1 MATAQILILGPAAS
15 LLLATS
21 GAAGADLPVKAKPI
35 EYVKVCTPYGPGF
48 FFIPGTDTCMK
59 IGGYLRVDTT
69 FNGGI
74 QGTPAWNGDAGQH
87 NRYFDYFAAR
97 SRMLLSIDTR
107 TATEYGVV
115 RTFGQGRFTFSTL
128 GNNTFNPNSINGSAP
143 VGGNQ
148 LLDTPGGGYVSIQ
161 YLFLQFAGFT
171 FGQSASAYASPW
183 QGYPGNIT
191 DFLLGGQNTDTG
203 VQNIQYTAD
212 FGNGVTGSI
221 GLDDPT
227 VWDRTAVYNLS
238 LPLNATLNTGNA
250 YAGVHAPDV
259 VGNIRIDQAWGLFQI
274 SAAAHEVNGSYN
286 VLNTVGVPA
295 GATGLAGA
303 APTSLSEISG
313 HPDTSWGGAAMA
325 SLQIKNIPT
334 GTGDDIKMDASYSKG
349 ATKYV
354 ISSAST
360 SPSFAMFGSTS
371 AFGAYQSIGFGATTD
386 AVYLPVAAGGDGS
399 LHLTEAFGV
408 RGAFNH
414 NWDQYWSSS
423 LFGSYV
429 GVRYDGAAKA
439 FMCANYTTPGKAV
452 SADYICN
459 PDFNLS
465 QLGVI
470 TRWTPVKDLT
480 FSAEVLWVH
489 LDQKFQG
496 TAVLGPAAPKPS
508 ARYEFKDQDTV
519 HLQLR
524 AQRNF

>member
-1 MATAQILILGPAAS
+1 MATIRSFILGTGAVLMAAN
-15 LLLATS
+15 
-21 GAAGADLPVKAKPI
+21 GANAADLPVKAKPI
-35 EYVKVCTPYGPGF
+35 EYMKICSAYGAGF

-69 FNGGI
+69 FNGGV
-74 QGTPAWNGDAGQH
+74 QGSPAWNGDAGQH

-107 TATEYGVV
+107 TSTEYGVV
-115 RTFGQGRFTFSTL
+115 RTFGQGRFQFSTL
-128 GNNTFNPNSINGSAP
+128 GNNTFNPNSINGSLP
-143 VGGNQ
+143 VAGSQ
-148 LLDTPGGGYVSIQ
+148 LLDTPGGGVTTIQ
-161 YLFLQFAGFT
+161 FLFIQFAGFT
-171 FGQSASAYASPW
+171 FGQSASAYSSPW
-183 QGYPGNIT
+183 QGFPGNIS
-191 DFLLGGQNTDTG
+191 DFLLGGQNNDTG
-203 VQNIQYTAD
+203 VNNIQYTAD
-212 FGNGVTGSI
+212 FGNGVTGTI

-227 VWDRTAVYNLS
+227 VWDRTVVYNLS

-274 SAAAHEVNGSYN
+274 SAAAHEVNASYN
-286 VLNTVGVPA
+286 VLNALGAPA
-295 GATGLAGA
+295 GGVGLPGA
-303 APTSLSEISG
+303 APTGASELSG
-313 HPDTSWGGAAMA
+313 HPDTSWGGAVQAA
-325 SLQIKNIPT
+325 LQIKNIPT
-334 GTGDDIKMDASYSKG
+334 GPGDDIKMDASYSKG
-349 ATKYV
+349 ATKYI

-371 AFGAYQSIGFGATTD
+371 TFGTYQSIGFGATTD
-386 AVYLPVAAGGDGS
+386 AVYLPAAAGGDGS

-414 NWDQYWSSS
+414 NWDAYWSSS

-429 GVRYDGAAKA
+429 AVRYDGTAKA
-439 FMCANYTTPGKAV
+439 FMCANYTTPAKAV
-452 SADYICN
+452 SADYVCN

-470 TRWTPVKDLT
+470 TRWTPVKNLT
-480 FSAEVLWVH
+480 FSAEFMWFH

-496 TAVLGPAAPKPS
+496 SAILGASAPNPT
-508 ARYEFKDQDTV
+508 ARYEFSDQDTFQ
-519 HLQLR
+519 LQLR